1 MSAAFDLPPIPSAGL
16 VIYVGPRRPESRRLV
31 RLGLVSLGLTI
42 AAVSTSPFW
51 SEAVRSRT
59 SSVAAAVES
68 QVVRARVGRFTAAP
82 GSFDDLMA
90 AENAWEMGNTAAASR
105 LWMAAGSRP
114 ESAQDLPL
122 AGWALRAAIKSDR
135 PELIKA
141 AVSHW
146 NQVRQALPTNL
157 QRKVPRLSGPT
168 KGPAL
173 YRQLVQTGA
182 ADAKTYALW
191 LDRRST
197 EAEIEANTSLCELE
211 AGCMPDL
218 ARSWAQLDQQAAA
231 MVQGWKNRGFTA
243 QMAWDLYRERQLL
256 GDADHEISSRHHQV
270 LAGTEQL
277 RLQMQLHLV
286 KVHTPAQLPAYWAS
300 WKTEAARFGVDLAH
314 QSSAAVLGGLWSEQ
328 VDWKARLRGQSSGWA
343 ACEDKDE
350 PTRWARLESAVS
362 RQLATLPVGEVP
374 AHVSSAEA
382 DKRLLQAVQ
391 ESGLRQLRW
400 PAVFPNT
407 PDVKWR
413 LANLV
418 EKANRSLQQATQ
430 WSGPVLG
437 HAGRTVLALTAEP
450 AGDEEGFQTSIP
462 STASTED
469 NVIISTVMN
478 SDSLGALP
486 HEWMH
491 AHDYFLGVATGVD
504 PRLRWASSQASDDLN
519 MPLTSLWMTATA
531 GAHNAEERA
540 TRDLWQ
546 ALRSPDLTAAQR
558 LDAVL
563 ESWVGQQ
570 TQDRPE
576 QRALWLADA
585 SDVREHRWTVERSQA
600 RWAGHR
606 PVKDHQELFRLIE
619 QATQS
624 PAFQSSQNDVTSSP
638 WMQVSLKADRLQAD
652 AARPGSRANQSYWS
666 MPTEMIARS
675 FERQLTQIGVVSARD
690 QSVWVYYPQ
699 GFEKAWQNDAWGRYF
714 QAQASWWQAW
724 QDEALKSAPGRTLG
738 QAAKPMGL
746 TKPTAAHMGG
756 VGGRGSA
763 PAPR

>member
-1 MSAAFDLPPIPSAGL
+1 MSAAFDLPPISSAGP

-42 AAVSTSPFW
+42 AAVSTSPLW
-51 SEAVRSRT
+51 NEAARSKA

-68 QVVRARVGRFTAAP
+68 QAVRARVGGLATAP
-82 GSFDDLMA
+82 GAFDDLMA
-90 AENAWEMGNTAAASR
+90 AENAWEMGNMAAASR
-105 LWMAAGSRP
+105 LWMAASSRP

-135 PELIKA
+135 SELIQA
-141 AVSHW
+141 SVSHW
-146 NQVRQALPTNL
+146 NQVRQVLPADL
-157 QRKVPRLSGPT
+157 QGKVPRLSGPP

-173 YRQLVQTGA
+173 YRQLIQAGA
-182 ADAKTYALW
+182 ADARTYALW
-191 LDRRST
+191 LERRAT
-197 EAEIEANTSLCELE
+197 QAEVEANTRLCELE
-211 AGCMPDL
+211 AGCMP
-218 ARSWAQLDQQAAA
+218 SMAQPWSHSDQQAAT
-231 MVQGWKNRGFTA
+231 MVQGLKNRGFTA

-256 GDADHEISSRHHQV
+256 GDAEHEISSRHHQV

-277 RLQMQLHLV
+277 RLQMQLHLS

-300 WKTEAARFGVDLAH
+300 WKTEAARFGVNLAA
-314 QSSAAVLGGLWSEQ
+314 QSSAAVLGGLWSER
-328 VDWKARLRGQSSGWA
+328 VDWKVRLQGQSSGWA

-350 PTRWARLESAVS
+350 PTRWDRLESAMAN
-362 RQLATLPVGEVP
+362 QLATLPVGEVP
-374 AHVSSAEA
+374 AHVSSVEA

-418 EKANRSLQQATQ
+418 EKANHSLQQATR

-450 AGDEEGFQTSIP
+450 AGQERGFQTRIP
-462 STASTED
+462 STASAED
-469 NVIISTVMN
+469 NVIISTVMD

-491 AHDYFLGVATGVD
+491 AHDYFLGSSLGVD
-504 PRLRWASSQASDDLN
+504 PHLRWASSQASDDLG
-519 MPLTSLWMTATA
+519 MPLTALWMTATA
-531 GAHNAEERA
+531 GAHDEEERA

-600 RWAGHR
+600 RWADRR

-619 QATQS
+619 QATQA
-624 PAFQSSQNDVTSSP
+624 PAFQSSQNDVSTSP

-666 MPTEMIARS
+666 MPPEMIARS
-675 FERQLTQIGVVSARD
+675 FERQLTQIGVVSDRD

-699 GFEKAWQNDAWGRYF
+699 GAEKAWQNDAWGRYF

-724 QDEALKSAPGRTLG
+724 QDEALKAAPGRTLG
-738 QAAKPMGL
+738 QAAKPMGP
-746 TKPTAAHMGG
+746 TKSTLAQMGG
-756 VGGRGSA
+756 AGGRGGA